1 MTLRFFQALN
11 SWAFLTRLTEPLIEL
26 GLILENIF
34 PSRID
39 MVINL
44 LLRRLRLVGNKGRL
58 TQMREGPGRAG
69 EDFQRPL
76 DF

>member
-1 MTLRFFQALN
+1 
-11 SWAFLTRLTEPLIEL
+11 
-26 GLILENIF
+26 
-34 PSRID
+34 